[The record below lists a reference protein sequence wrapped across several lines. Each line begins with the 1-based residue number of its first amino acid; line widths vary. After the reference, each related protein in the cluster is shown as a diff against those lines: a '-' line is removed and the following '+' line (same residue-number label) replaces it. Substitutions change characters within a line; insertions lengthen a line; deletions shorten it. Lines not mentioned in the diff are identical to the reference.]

1 METATIIFAGI
12 GTLAIFS
19 FLIKENPFYRF
30 FEHLF
35 IGVAAGL
42 LPILTIRNL
51 LYPNVIGPLIGA
63 DVQVFPDGEVADPY
77 NYWNLLFIIPLFI
90 GLFYYAVFIP
100 SVSWLSRLVIG
111 ISLGYSAGLSIKGFF
126 AEMVPQ
132 VLSSFKPLYV
142 PGELGESINNCI
154 FVLTLL
160 LVIYYFFCTFK
171 GDSLT
176 HNRARYTGRLLL
188 MVCFGA
194 FFGST
199 VMARMALLVERMN
212 FLVGEWWQTIF
223 W

>member
-1 METATIIFAGI
+1 METATIVFAGI

-35 IGVAAGL
+35 IGVSAGL

-63 DVQVFPDGEVADPY
+63 DVQIFPDGEIANPY
-77 NYWNLLFIIPLFI
+77 NDWNLLFIIPLFI
-90 GLFYYAVFIP
+90 GLFYYAVFVPKI
-100 SVSWLSRLVIG
+100 SWLSRLVVG

-126 AEMVPQ
+126 AEMTPQ
-132 VLSSFKPLYV
+132 VLGSFKPLYV
-142 PGELGESINNCI
+142 PGDLGESINNSV
-154 FVLTLL
+154 FVITLL
-160 LVIYYFFCTFK
+160 LVMYYFFCTFK
-171 GDSLT
+171 GDSSS
-176 HNRARYTGRLLL
+176 HNSARYTARLLL

-199 VMARMALLVERMN
+199 VMARMALLVERLQ
-212 FLVGEWWQTIF
+212 FLIGEWWQTIF
-223 W
+223 